1 MPKAM
6 SRNVEVKAKVRD
18 HDETV
23 RRAVEISGKKPSVL
37 KQHDIFYE
45 SPNGRLKMRSV
56 EENGVAR
63 TELIWYDR
71 PDVAGPKLSSFNKF
85 DVPAAVLDALKLSL
99 QSSMGV
105 KGEVRK
111 TRTLVLHGQT
121 RIHIDRVD
129 GLGDFVELEVC
140 LTPEETPEHGERI
153 AHEIRKQLAVAESD
167 LLVGAYMDMLKA

>member
-1 MPKAM
+1 M
-6 SRNVEVKAKVRD
+6 SRNVEIKAKVQNL
-18 HDETV
+18 DETV
-23 RRAVEISGKKPSVL
+23 RRAVEISGKQPTIL

-56 EENGVAR
+56 EENGVAH

-71 PDVAGPKLSSFNKF
+71 SDVAGPKLSNFNKF
-85 DVPAAVLDALKLSL
+85 DVPSEVLDALKLSL

-105 KGEVRK
+105 KGEVKK

-129 GLGDFVELEVC
+129 GLGDFMELEVC
-140 LTPEETPEHGERI
+140 LSPEETPEHGEKI
-153 AHEIRKQLAVAESD
+153 AHEIRELLAVPETD
-167 LLVGAYMDMLKA
+167 LLTGAYMDMLKA